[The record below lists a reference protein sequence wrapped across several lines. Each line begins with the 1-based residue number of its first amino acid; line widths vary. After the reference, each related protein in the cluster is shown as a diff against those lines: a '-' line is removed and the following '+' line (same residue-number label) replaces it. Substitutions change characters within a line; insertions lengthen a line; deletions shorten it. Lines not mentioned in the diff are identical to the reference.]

1 MVLPLLLALAPSV
14 IGGAIS
20 AFGAASQASAQQRA
34 QAQYLEEYAEYR
46 RNVESTPQ
54 ITRHETTRNVD
65 FFGMVR
71 AAEAAGFNP
80 LSVLQAGGIAA
91 YTQEN
96 TVITAP
102 QLWVPPAPREGYS
115 PGGAAAS
122 AFGQSVSNIDLSA
135 AYSNYMQ
142 GQLAGAQIGLTHA
155 QTRSVAGRSHIAA
168 QRSGGGR
175 QTGPVLLSVGPEP
188 EAGDRTVTNPWAD
201 FQVHPTYLDAEIFE
215 ARYGD
220 SEVAQM
226 LYGLRNMWAD
236 HAWNTQQQILP
247 HLAPYREKVEAN
259 ERRAA
264 RIRADAAR
272 NAADLGFPPGW

>member
-1 MVLPLLLALAPSV
+1 MVLPLLLALAPTV

-20 AFGAASQASAQQRA
+20 AIGAGAQASARQRA
-34 QAQYLEEYAEYR
+34 ENAYLAEYDEYR
-46 RNVESTPQ
+46 QNVENTPQ
-54 ITRHETTRNVD
+54 ITRYSSD
-65 FFGMVR
+65 FPRMVA

-80 LSVLQAGGIAA
+80 LTVLRAGGLSAFGV
-91 YTQEN
+91 TE
-96 TVITAP
+96 AP
-102 QLWVPPAPREGYS
+102 KLWVPPAPREGHS

-122 AFGQSVSNIDLSA
+122 AFGQSVSSLDLSA
-135 AYSNYMQ
+135 AYSNFMQ

-168 QRSGGGR
+168 QRSGGR
-175 QTGPVLLSVGPEP
+175 QVTGPVLAVGPEP
-188 EAGDRTVTNPWAD
+188 EAGDRTVTNPWS
-201 FQVHPTYLDAEIFE
+201 FGQVHPTYLDAEIFE

-226 LYGLRNMWAD
+226 LYGLRNAVAD
-236 HAWNTQQQILP
+236 HFWNTEQEIMP
-247 HLAPYREKVEAN
+247 HLASQRARQEAN

-272 NAADLGFPPGW
+272 NAADLGFPAGW